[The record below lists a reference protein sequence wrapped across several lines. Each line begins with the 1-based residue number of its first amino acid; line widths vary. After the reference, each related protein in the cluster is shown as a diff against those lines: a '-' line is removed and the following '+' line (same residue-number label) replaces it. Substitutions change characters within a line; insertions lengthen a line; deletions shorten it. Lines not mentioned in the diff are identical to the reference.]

1 MAGPI
6 ASLLIKLGLD
16 ATGVEQGARKA
27 EAAIGGITK
36 GNALRAA
43 GAGLAVGLAGA
54 AKGALEMEDA
64 AARFQAQ
71 TGASAQEAR
80 RFADWLN
87 DASGRSV
94 LAMDQIADTASL
106 VRTRFGE
113 VGEAGDELADVF
125 LTWERA
131 TGQGS
136 DAVMAF
142 EDTIKAWNLTAA
154 DTAMV
159 MDKLKGSN
167 EQFGGT
173 LQANQ
178 DLLTKLAPTL
188 QAANM
193 SLDDGIT
200 LVNLFN
206 DAGVDG
212 TAAVTGLTKALGQ
225 VESPDELKALLAD
238 IGATEDGFER
248 GQKAIDLFGAKAGTK
263 LAQALHRSGGD
274 LSRFALDNER
284 AVGSVDRAADALDDT
299 WSVRIKKALNAAS
312 SLIRG
317 FGMELGPLLTG
328 AFAGLN
334 LLGALG
340 IDRAALGK
348 LGLALKGS
356 LAKVLAKVGLE
367 QAGSAVASRFASAF
381 SAALPLVGVAA
392 AGVAIGAWIGQAI
405 AGPEVQRATDEATAK
420 IGSAL
425 EGMVTDEQL
434 DKARAQLVQAQQ
446 DIGGAV
452 FGLGSVIDFGTRD
465 ALQKQIDA
473 IDAKKAA
480 LHAAAEGAG
489 DAVADGLDA
498 GAVEARRAAHGV
510 SKALGAL
517 DLTDLATD
525 AKGVRR
531 STAEIRAAMIGG
543 LGSAAQ
549 AAESGM
555 AAISTAMAKPP
566 KLVSMRKRMA
576 QFGKAARQAW
586 RNMRAAVKA
595 DDPVNAAY
603 WEQQYLNVRT
613 EQGKLRGSTTKTMGE
628 IRADMQAAGVAIP
641 KALAKGA
648 SGARKHAARLAKDV
662 DTRMRKLKDDTAR
675 KADQAA
681 ASVPDALRDSKG
693 ETTVAAKGLAT
704 ATTTPLA
711 SLDTYRWGRHA
722 GDMYAAGIRASTPV
736 IGSAAIAAAG
746 AAAGPLR
753 FSAPPRVGPLKDIR
767 SWGPHMLDQWSQ
779 GTEKGLGRVER
790 TAMAWASAATPAMG
804 ASRWQPASAPAVT
817 ERMRRPLRGLREGHG
832 GDTHIHVGTLV
843 ATDAGIDELQ
853 RRMAGRLRLRRRE
866 RRVAGSP
873 NGQER

>member
-6 ASLLIKLGLD
+6 ASLVIKLGLD
-16 ATGVEQGARKA
+16 ATGVQQGVDKA
-27 EAAIGGITK
+27 QAALGGLTRGK
-36 GNALRAA
+36 VMRAV
-43 GAGLAVGLAGA
+43 GAGMATGLASA
-54 AKGALEMEDA
+54 ARASADMEDR
-64 AARFQAQ
+64 AARFRAE
-71 TGASAQEAR
+71 TGASAEEAQ
-80 RFADWLN
+80 RFAEYVN
-87 DASGRSV
+87 AASGTTV
-94 LAMDQIADTASL
+94 LGLDAIGDTATK
-106 VRTRFGE
+106 VRTDMGL
-113 VGEAGDELADVF
+113 VGDEMARQTDLF
-125 LTWERA
+125 LRYERA
-131 TGQGS
+131 TGQGA
-136 DAVMAF
+136 DAVLAY
-142 EDTIKAWNLTAA
+142 DDILDAWNLTAA
-154 DTAMV
+154 DAQQV
-159 MDKLKGSN
+159 MDSLVASH
-167 EQFGGT
+167 QAYGGAVT
-173 LQANQ
+173 ADQ
-178 DLLTKLAPTL
+178 DALAKLAPVL
-188 QAANM
+188 RGADMGWEDAVALINAAKA
-193 SLDDGIT
+193 SGLD
-200 LVNLFN
+200 
-206 DAGVDG
+206 
-212 TAAVTGLTKALGQ
+212 AAEMVPALTRALSKVG
-225 VESPDELKALLAD
+225 SPDELQGLVDD
-238 IGATEDGFER
+238 IAAIPDDGER
-248 GQKAIDLFGAKAGTK
+248 AARAMDLFGARGGLK
-263 LAQALHRSGGD
+263 LAQALANGG
-274 LSRFALDNER
+274 LEGYRQQLDQVTGATEE
-284 AVGSVDRAADALDDT
+284 AADALDDT
-299 WSVRIKKALNAAS
+299 WSVKVRKALDAAT

-317 FGMELGPLLTG
+317 FGMELGPALTG
-328 AFAGLN
+328 ALAGAD

-340 IDRAALGK
+340 VDRATMAKAGGAIK
-348 LGLALKGS
+348 AGLTRL
-356 LAKVLAKVGLE
+356 LAKVGLE
-367 QAGSAVASRFASAF
+367 QAGTAVASRFATAF
-381 SAALPLVGVAA
+381 GAALPLVGVAA

-405 AGPEVQRATDEATAK
+405 AGPEVQKATDEATAK

-434 DKARAQLVQAQQ
+434 DAARAKLVQAQR
-446 DIGGAV
+446 DIGGAM

-465 ALQKQIDA
+465 ALQQQIDA

-498 GAVEARRAAHGV
+498 GAVAARRAAHGV
-510 SKALGAL
+510 SKAMGAL
-517 DLTDLATD
+517 DLTDLAVD

-555 AAISTAMAKPP
+555 TAISAAMAKPP
-566 KLVSMRKRMA
+566 RLVSMKQRMA
-576 QFGKAARQAW
+576 QFGKAARAAW

-603 WEQQYLNVRT
+603 WEQQYLNVRN

-681 ASVPDALRDSKG
+681 ESVPDALRDSKG

-711 SLDTYRWGRHA
+711 HLDTYRWGRHA

-736 IGSAAIAAAG
+736 IGAAAIAAAG

-753 FSAPPRVGPLKDIR
+753 FSAPPKVGPLKDIR

-779 GTEKGLGRVER
+779 GTEKGLRRVER
-790 TAMAWASAATPAMG
+790 TAIAWASAATPTMG
-804 ASRWQPASAPAVT
+804 ASRWQPATAPAVT
-817 ERMRRPLRGLREGHG
+817 ERLRRPLRGIRHGGG

-843 ATDAGIDELQ
+843 ANDAGIDD
-853 RRMAGRLRLRRRE
+853 LRRRMD
-866 RRVAGSP
+866 RRVRMRRRDRRVVASP